1 MPESNTPT
9 LGFLIS
15 DLGRQLRT
23 HFDRRVRVLGY
34 TRAQWQAIKAID
46 RNEGINQSGLAE
58 LLEVEPITL
67 CRLMD
72 RMEKSGLVER
82 RPDPEDRRAHR
93 LFITEQSRQS
103 SAELSSIGATLMA
116 EVTDGL
122 SPEELET
129 LQSLLLRLRSNLA
142 KVGTSS

>member
-1 MPESNTPT
+1 
-9 LGFLIS
+9 
-15 DLGRQLRT
+15 
-23 HFDRRVRVLGY
+23 
-34 TRAQWQAIKAID
+34 
-46 RNEGINQSGLAE
+46 
-58 LLEVEPITL
+58 LEVEPITL